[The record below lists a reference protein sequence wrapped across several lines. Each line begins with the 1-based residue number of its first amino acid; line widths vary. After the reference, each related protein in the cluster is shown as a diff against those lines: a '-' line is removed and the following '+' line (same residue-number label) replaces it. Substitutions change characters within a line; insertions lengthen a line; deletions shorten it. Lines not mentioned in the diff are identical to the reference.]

1 MSNRIAL
8 ISVYHKEG
16 IVEFAQSLADLGW
29 KLLSTGGTARLMRES
44 GLEVRDVSEATEH
57 PECFDGRVKTL
68 HPAVHSG
75 LLARR
80 NNPDDMDMLESLG
93 YAPIDLVCVNLY
105 PFEETASRKPPVTD
119 SELIEMID
127 IGGPTMI
134 RSAAKNHQ
142 DVLVVTSSEQYPEVI
157 QSLSATAGDPTK
169 ITHTLRS
176 KLALQ
181 AFQRTAAYD
190 AAVL

>member
-1 MSNRIAL
+1 MTSRRAL

-16 IVEFAQSLADLGW
+16 IVEFARGLVDMGW
-29 KLLSTGGTARLMRES
+29 IILSTGGTARLLREA
-44 GLEVRDVSEATEH
+44 GLEVQDVSEATGH

-80 NNPDDMDMLESLG
+80 NNSGDMETLGNLG

-105 PFEETASRKPPVTD
+105 PFEETASRRPPASD

-134 RSAAKNHQ
+134 RSAAK
-142 DVLVVTSSEQYPEVI
+142 TIKKY
-157 QSLSATAGDPTK
+157 
-169 ITHTLRS
+169 
-176 KLALQ
+176 
-181 AFQRTAAYD
+181 
-190 AAVL
+190 